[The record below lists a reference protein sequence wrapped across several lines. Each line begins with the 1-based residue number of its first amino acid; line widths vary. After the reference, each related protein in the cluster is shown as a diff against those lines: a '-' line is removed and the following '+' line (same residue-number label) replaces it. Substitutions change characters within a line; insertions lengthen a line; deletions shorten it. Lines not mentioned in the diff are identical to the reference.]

1 MRVHPEIKQ
10 AQRLPD
16 GVLNQNT
23 LWRERYRSI
32 IDMENHL
39 HRNGTRIIKFFLHLS
54 KEEQRKR
61 YIAHIDNQDKN
72 CKLSLADIE
81 ERKHWKQ
88 YMHAYEQC
96 LDATS
101 TSTAPWHIIP
111 ADEKKNAR
119 LFLSKIILDTFR
131 SLDISYP
138 SPGEK
143 RRRELQMVRE
153 QLAK

>member
-1 MRVHPEIKQ
+1 MACPNLPERGRIGIFNRSYYEEVLIVRVHPEIKQ

-16 GVLNQNT
+16 DVLDQKT

-61 YIAHIDNQDKN
+61 FIARIDNPDKN
-72 CKLSLADIE
+72 SKLSLADIE

-88 YMHAYEQC
+88 YMHAYE
-96 LDATS
+96 
-101 TSTAPWHIIP
+101 
-111 ADEKKNAR
+111 
-119 LFLSKIILDTFR
+119 
-131 SLDISYP
+131 
-138 SPGEK
+138 
-143 RRRELQMVRE
+143 
-153 QLAK
+153 